1 MKILSKI
8 GLRLSVGFLIILL
21 ILISL
26 TLFAI
31 DRMDILAHQTEEMY
45 NHPLTVSNAVLRINT
60 NIIKMH
66 RAMKDITLSDNED
79 HIRLDEQSVNELE
92 QEVLNDFEI
101 IRERFLGKKE
111 VIENA
116 LTIFM
121 DWKPIR
127 DEVITLM
134 RQGEVSQAVNITK
147 SKGARYVEL
156 IEESIGALG
165 DFAQIKAR
173 EFLIIATSTKA
184 LSFRTMYFVM
194 AIAIILSFIFAAIST
209 LSITIPLASI
219 KKTIEAI
226 KTGKRDS
233 KILIK
238 SKDELGELANTFN
251 SMMNNL
257 SEITASRDELNI
269 EIDERRKAEEALRL
283 SEEFLKKSQEI
294 AHVGSWHLDIKRN
307 VLEWS
312 DEQYRIFGHTPQSFG
327 ATYDTFLEAV
337 HPDDREMV
345 NEKYTEAINN
355 KTPYEC
361 VHRILRPNGETRT
374 VIEKSDDIV
383 DENGKTTH
391 SYGMTLDITK
401 QKLHEDELY
410 ETIKEKELLLKEVYH
425 RVKNNLAVIQSLL
438 SLQVREID
446 DERSKGYLTEAEGRV
461 KSMTLIHEM
470 LQDAD
475 DITEL
480 GASKY
485 ISKLAATLFQNYK
498 VQENQIKLNID
509 IQDIKL
515 DVDTIIPLG
524 LIINELVTNAL
535 KYAFADNENG
545 DLSISLKKTT
555 DNHYELVIEDSGVGM
570 PEGFDIMDAKTLG
583 LRIVRILTSQINGTV
598 EVSNNTGV
606 KYRISFADKTID

>member
-1 MKILSKI
+1 MKVSSKI
-8 GLRLSVGFLIILL
+8 GFRLSIGFLIILM
-21 ILISL
+21 ILISV
-26 TLFAI
+26 TLFAL
-31 DRMDILAHQTEEMY
+31 DRMDILAYQTEAMY

-79 HIRLDEQSVNELE
+79 RIRLDEQSVNELE
-92 QEVLNDFEI
+92 QDVLNDFEI
-101 IRERFLGKKE
+101 IRERFLGKND
-111 VIENA
+111 VFDNA
-116 LTIFM
+116 LAVFM
-121 DWKPIR
+121 GWKPIR

-134 RQGEVSQAVNITK
+134 RRGEGRQAVDITK
-147 SKGARYVEL
+147 SKGARHVEM
-156 IEESIGALG
+156 IEESIGAMG

-173 EFLIIATSTKA
+173 EFLTTATSTKA
-184 LSFRTMYFVM
+184 LSFSTMYFAL

-219 KKTIEAI
+219 KKTIETI

-238 SKDELGELANTFN
+238 SKDELGELASIFN
-251 SMMNNL
+251 SMMSNL
-257 SEITASRDELNI
+257 SEITASRDELNV

-312 DEQYRIFGHTPQSFG
+312 DEEYRIFGHAAQSFG
-327 ATYDTFLEAV
+327 ATYEAFLEAV

-345 NEKYTEAINN
+345 NKKYTEAINN

-361 VHRILRPNGETRT
+361 VHRILRPNGEVRT

-383 DENGKTTH
+383 GEDGETAH
-391 SYGMTLDITK
+391 SYGMTLDITE
-401 QKLHEDELY
+401 QKLHEDWLY
-410 ETIKEKELLLKEVYH
+410 ESIKGKELLLKEVNH

-438 SLQVREID
+438 SIQVKDID
-446 DERSKGYLTEAEGRV
+446 DERSKGYFTDAENRV
-461 KSMTLIHEM
+461 KSMTMIHEM

-485 ISKLAATLFQNYK
+485 IINLATTLFHNYK
-498 VQENQIKLNID
+498 VQANQI
-509 IQDIKL
+509 
-515 DVDTIIPLG
+515 
-524 LIINELVTNAL
+524 
-535 KYAFADNENG
+535 
-545 DLSISLKKTT
+545 
-555 DNHYELVIEDSGVGM
+555 
-570 PEGFDIMDAKTLG
+570 
-583 LRIVRILTSQINGTV
+583 
-598 EVSNNTGV
+598 
-606 KYRISFADKTID
+606 